1 MMKKILLSLLLFSTI
16 VSAQQKPPKDMYEL
30 EIPMT
35 FVCLP
40 SFMRMV
46 NHLNDNFGEVP
57 VAMSQMSSEITL
69 ILFVNEDKTTS
80 SLVVLRKAQKEE
92 EVCIVWAGE
101 SEGASFLLAL

>member
-1 MMKKILLSLLLFSTI
+1 
-16 VSAQQKPPKDMYEL
+16 
-30 EIPMT
+30 
-35 FVCLP
+35 
-40 SFMRMV
+40 MV